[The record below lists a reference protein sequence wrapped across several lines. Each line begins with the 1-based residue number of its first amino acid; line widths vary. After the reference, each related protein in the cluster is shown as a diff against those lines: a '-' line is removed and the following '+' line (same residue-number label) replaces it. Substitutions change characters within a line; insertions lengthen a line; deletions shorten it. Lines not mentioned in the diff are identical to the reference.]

1 MKKFKIENP
10 NNYNLDV
17 ICLKTT
23 SSETAVSHNHNHSH
37 SGVYEGE
44 KKMVKCMVLV
54 HILTLMELNM

>member
-44 KKMVKCMVLV
+44 KKRWQNAWFWYIYL
-54 HILTLMELNM
+54 H

>member
-10 NNYNLDV
+10 NNYYLDV

-23 SSETAVSHNHNHSH
+23 SSETVMDNEHHHSH
-37 SGVYEGE
+37 KGVYEGE